1 MRVRTVN
8 ARLRNLVNQIKS
20 RNMPKRVRTPNCT
33 HLDMDRV
40 YGRDQQCN
48 VCGRPPSIGF
58 LYECRQD
65 YDVATLHDLLAEDDD
80 DLGEVTKSEVRMQL
94 QWLGLS
100 ESVISTAEQGHYTHA
115 QLEKL
120 KAQKKELQQ
129 IISDSLQASHIN
141 NAAAR
146 LAALVQ
152 NPSNHD
158 GASSSTVIKTTVR
171 WREELLTRHPSTAT
185 YTFGPH

>member
-8 ARLRNLVNQIKS
+8 ARLDDLVNQLKA

-40 YGRDQQCN
+40 YGREQSCD
-48 VCGRPPSIGF
+48 VCGIPPLIGF

-65 YDVATLHDLLAEDDD
+65 YDVPSLRDLLAKDEDDQ
-80 DLGEVTKSEVRMQL
+80 SEVAKTDVRVQL

-100 ESVISTAEQGHYTHA
+100 ESVISTAEQGYYTIA

-120 KAQKKELQQ
+120 KTQKKELQQ

-141 NAAAR
+141 NATVR
-146 LAALVQ
+146 LAALAQ
-152 NPSNHD
+152 TPSNHD
-158 GASSSTVIKTTVR
+158 GATNSMVVKTTVSA
-171 WREELLTRHPSTAT
+171 REELPTRHIPTAT
-185 YTFGPH
+185 